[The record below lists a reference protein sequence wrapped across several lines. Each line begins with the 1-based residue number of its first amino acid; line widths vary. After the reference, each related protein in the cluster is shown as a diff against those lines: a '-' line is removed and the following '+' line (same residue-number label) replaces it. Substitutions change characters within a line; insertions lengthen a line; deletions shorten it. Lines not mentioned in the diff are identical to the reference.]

1 MTHYNETVE
10 IREKANAVRK
20 ALWTLI
26 GQIHRDVGPTD
37 QEWKLRCNDMLLWLK
52 SLEEGT
58 DFDAGHY
65 EAVWPP
71 EEALQT

>member
-1 MTHYNETVE
+1 MTYYNETKE
-10 IREKANAVRK
+10 IQEKAHSVRK

-26 GQIHRDVGPTD
+26 GQIQRDVGPTG
-37 QEWKLRCNDMLLWLK
+37 QEWKLKCNDMLLWLK

-58 DFDAGHY
+58 DVDDGHD

-71 EEALQT
+71 EEVQA